1 MTRRRKTRKPG
12 ALGTKSQPKNMRE
25 HNDGSSNKGAQ
36 RTKGKAA
43 GSRHNVGEKATQ
55 SQSQQQNQD
64 PRLGSKRKISLAAPE
79 KGPEKQ
85 TTATVT
91 ASNTK
96 EYPAV
101 EVDIRQAEDE
111 FAMLENDER
120 LQDLLAMMDE
130 GKALDGED
138 QVWVE
143 QQLDR
148 YRQLANELGIDLDED
163 DEEEL
168 EPWKRFENPKDW
180 I

>member
-12 ALGTKSQPKNMRE
+12 ALGAKSQPKNMRE
-25 HNDGSSNKGAQ
+25 HKDGSTNKSVQ

-43 GSRHNVGEKATQ
+43 GSRHNVGEKAAQ
-55 SQSQQQNQD
+55 SQSPQQNQD
-64 PRLGSKRKISLAAPE
+64 PRLGSKRKISLAV
-79 KGPEKQ
+79 PEKQ
-85 TTATVT
+85 PTAPVT
-91 ASNTK
+91 ASKTE

-101 EVDIRQAEDE
+101 ELDIRQAEDE

-138 QVWVE
+138 QAWVE
-143 QQLDR
+143 RQLDR
-148 YRQLANELGIDLDED
+148 YRQLADELGIDLDED
-163 DEEEL
+163 EEEDEEEL